1 MEKRLPVEYGTT
13 PYGYVCANLEA
24 VKDRFIERMWQFGKY
39 GEFTLRFHLQQVL
52 GTVET
57 LQAIKEGFERN
68 GWGWPGCGVSPQK
81 KGQTNGTQKSDREH
95 DPAGLF

>member
-1 MEKRLPVEYGTT
+1 MPVEYCDT
-13 PYGYVCANLEA
+13 PYGYVCENLEA
-24 VKDRFIERMWQFGKY
+24 VKERFISRLWMYGKH
-39 GEFTLRFHLQQVL
+39 GEFTLRLNLQLVL

-68 GWGWPGCGVSPQK
+68 GWGGPGCGVSPQE
-81 KGQTNGTQKSDREH
+81 KGNKYGTQESDREH